1 MLDLSVELIT
11 LLMFGVML
19 LFIATGLP
27 IAFVLG
33 GLAMVFAF
41 LLWGP
46 EALKM
51 VVYSTIDVQKIY
63 NLVSLPLF
71 IYTGL
76 ILQQSGVADAMFDTM
91 RKWAGGL
98 RGGLAVGVILIC
110 AIFAAM
116 VGVSGAA
123 TVSMGLIALPAMLK
137 RGYQKELALGTIQ
150 AGGALGILIPPS
162 ICFVIYGIVARQSI
176 GQLFIAGIFPGFLL
190 VFLFIAYIVIRCYFQ
205 PHLGPGLPPED
216 RVSWKEKF
224 ISLRGLVIP
233 VFLIFLIM
241 GLIMLGVT
249 TPTEASGFGAI
260 AVTIIA
266 LINRK
271 LSWTGFKNALWSTTR
286 VTGMVCWVVIA
297 AITFGKIYTGLG
309 AIEALDHMLRAAGL
323 GAWGTLIL
331 MQLSFFILGCFLDDT
346 AILFI
351 CAPLY
356 IPIVAG
362 FGFDLIWFGVL
373 YIMNT
378 EMAFLT
384 PPFGI
389 NLFYMKGVAPKE
401 ITIIDIYK
409 SVIPYVGLQ
418 ALGLAI
424 VMIFP
429 QIALWLPQKMIGIL
443 ARG

>member
-11 LLMFGVML
+11 LLMFGVLL

-162 ICFVIYGIVARQSI
+162 ICFVLYGIVARQSI

-190 VFLFIAYIVIRCYFQ
+190 VFLFIAYIVIRCYFTK
-205 PHLGPGLPPED
+205 
-216 RVSWKEKF
+216 R
-224 ISLRGLVIP
+224 
-233 VFLIFLIM
+233 
-241 GLIMLGVT
+241 
-249 TPTEASGFGAI
+249 
-260 AVTIIA
+260 
-266 LINRK
+266 
-271 LSWTGFKNALWSTTR
+271 
-286 VTGMVCWVVIA
+286 
-297 AITFGKIYTGLG
+297 
-309 AIEALDHMLRAAGL
+309 
-323 GAWGTLIL
+323 
-331 MQLSFFILGCFLDDT
+331 
-346 AILFI
+346 
-351 CAPLY
+351 
-356 IPIVAG
+356 
-362 FGFDLIWFGVL
+362 
-373 YIMNT
+373 
-378 EMAFLT
+378 
-384 PPFGI
+384 
-389 NLFYMKGVAPKE
+389 
-401 ITIIDIYK
+401 
-409 SVIPYVGLQ
+409 
-418 ALGLAI
+418 
-424 VMIFP
+424 
-429 QIALWLPQKMIGIL
+429 
-443 ARG
+443 